1 MLALAVNGGEA
12 AGELGGLVPGDEV
25 RLDPS

>member
-12 AGELGGLVPGDEV
+12 VAELGDLELGDEV
-25 RLDPS
+25 RLAAT